1 MLAYYRPLGHAI
13 EETRQGRTQKLC
25 AHYASRLPWNQE
37 GPVPSLSVILGFGG
51 LPIELDRF
59 GDFLEE
65 LGDALLAPRIDCRAK
80 GKHRGPGQ
88 GAGAAS
94 VSQHPPLGA
103 KAFIMNDILQRIN
116 VTQFQCV
123 TVIALHVITLSTL
136 NRVPVLALW
145 RYKSITS
152 HRSTVLPLRSI
163 TFMRF

>member
-1 MLAYYRPLGHAI
+1 MLAHWRARGYAI
-13 EETRQGRTQKLC
+13 EETRQGRTQKQR
-25 AHYASRLPWNQE
+25 AHYAKGLSWNQE